1 MSLADRSLALST
13 GSRNRQR
20 SNFELYAWLFMR
32 ISGVVLV
39 FLVLGHLFIMNI
51 LDGGVQRINF
61 AFVAGRWASPFWQ
74 VWDLAMLWLAM
85 LHGTNGLRTIINDY
99 AERNQ
104 TRFWPELTTAFQG
117 NGPRIDLGLRLTW
130 SDVGWGVIGGVAALM
145 AGGAIAL
152 ALTAVFG
159 DFTSAA
165 ADVGEELRDE
175 GPYLAVVAFALC
187 VAIGAPIAEEIA
199 FRGMAYNA
207 LAKRGLNTA
216 WVIALTTVAF
226 SLFHLEPVRA
236 PILLASG
243 LVLGVLRW
251 RTRSLGAPIVAHAV
265 NNLPGAAFL
274 LLG

>member
-1 MSLADRSLALST
+1 MSDAPAEPPLSETARRTWAPADYPGCPITVDIALAQGRQLRAPRWGIPDAIIPLLGFVLIPLPVLLLLGISLPWIAL
-13 GSRNRQR
+13 
-20 SNFELYAWLFMR
+20 
-32 ISGVVLV
+32 
-39 FLVLGHLFIMNI
+39 
-51 LDGGVQRINF
+51 
-61 AFVAGRWASPFWQ
+61 AG
-74 VWDLAMLWLAM
+74 
-85 LHGTNGLRTIINDY
+85 
-99 AERNQ
+99 
-104 TRFWPELTTAFQG
+104 WPLLTTSFQG

-130 SDVGWGVIGGVAALM
+130 SDLGWGVIGGVAALM

-152 ALTAVFG
+152 LLQAIFG
-159 DFTSAA
+159 EFTSAA
-165 ADVGEELRDE
+165 GEVGDQLRDE
-175 GPYLAVVAFALC
+175 GPMLAVVAFALC

-207 LAKRGLNTA
+207 LAKRGLSTV
-216 WVIALTTVAF
+216 WVIAITTVAF

-243 LVLGVLRW
+243 LVLGLLRW

>member
-1 MSLADRSLALST
+1 VSDAPDETRPPSLPVPSGYPGGRAVTWRTWAPADYPGCPITVDIALAQGRQLRAPRWGIPDAIIPLLGFVLISVAVAAGGSLLGIPLPWLLLLGISLPWIAL
-13 GSRNRQR
+13 
-20 SNFELYAWLFMR
+20 
-32 ISGVVLV
+32 
-39 FLVLGHLFIMNI
+39 
-51 LDGGVQRINF
+51 
-61 AFVAGRWASPFWQ
+61 AG
-74 VWDLAMLWLAM
+74 
-85 LHGTNGLRTIINDY
+85 
-99 AERNQ
+99 
-104 TRFWPELTTAFQG
+104 WPLLTTSFQG

-130 SDVGWGVIGGVAALM
+130 SDVGWGVIGGFAALM

-152 ALTAVFG
+152 LLQAIFG
-159 DFTSAA
+159 EFTSAA
-165 ADVGEELRDE
+165 GEVGNQLRDE
-175 GPYLAVVAFALC
+175 GPMLAVIAFALC

-207 LAKRGLNTA
+207 LAKRGLSTV
-216 WVIALTTVAF
+216 WVIAITTVAF

-243 LVLGVLRW
+243 LVLGLLRW

>member
-1 MSLADRSLALST
+1 MSDTPDETRPPSLTVPSGYPGGRAVTWRKWAPADYPGCPITVDIALAQGRQLRAPRWGIPDAIIPLLGFVLISVALAAGGSLLGIPLPWLLLLGISLPWIAL
-13 GSRNRQR
+13 
-20 SNFELYAWLFMR
+20 
-32 ISGVVLV
+32 
-39 FLVLGHLFIMNI
+39 
-51 LDGGVQRINF
+51 
-61 AFVAGRWASPFWQ
+61 AG
-74 VWDLAMLWLAM
+74 
-85 LHGTNGLRTIINDY
+85 
-99 AERNQ
+99 
-104 TRFWPELTTAFQG
+104 WPLLTTSFQG

-130 SDVGWGVIGGVAALM
+130 SDVGWGVIGGFAALM

-152 ALTAVFG
+152 LLQAIFG
-159 DFTSAA
+159 EFTAA
-165 ADVGEELRDE
+165 AGEVGNQLRDE
-175 GPYLAVVAFALC
+175 GPMLAVIAFALC

-207 LAKRGLNTA
+207 LAKRGLSTV
-216 WVIALTTVAF
+216 WVIAITTVAF

-243 LVLGVLRW
+243 LVLGLLRW

>member
-1 MSLADRSLALST
+1 MSDAPDETRPPSLPVPSGYPGGRAVTWRTWAPADYPGCPITVDIALAQGRQLRAPRWGIPDAIIPLLGFVLISVALAAGGSLLGIPLPWLLLLGISLPWIAL
-13 GSRNRQR
+13 
-20 SNFELYAWLFMR
+20 
-32 ISGVVLV
+32 
-39 FLVLGHLFIMNI
+39 
-51 LDGGVQRINF
+51 
-61 AFVAGRWASPFWQ
+61 AG
-74 VWDLAMLWLAM
+74 
-85 LHGTNGLRTIINDY
+85 
-99 AERNQ
+99 
-104 TRFWPELTTAFQG
+104 WPLLTTSFQG

-130 SDVGWGVIGGVAALM
+130 SDVGWGVIGGFAALM

-152 ALTAVFG
+152 LLQAIFG
-159 DFTSAA
+159 EFTSAA
-165 ADVGEELRDE
+165 GEVGNQLRDE
-175 GPYLAVVAFALC
+175 GPMLAVIAFALC

-207 LAKRGLNTA
+207 LAKRGLSTV
-216 WVIALTTVAF
+216 WVIAITTVAF

-243 LVLGVLRW
+243 LVLGLLRW

>member
-1 MSLADRSLALST
+1 MSDTPDETRPPSLPVPSGYPGGRAVTWRTWAPADYPGCPITVDIALAQGRQLRAPRWGIPDAIIPLLGFVLISVAVAAGGSLLGIPLPWLLLLGISLPWIAL
-13 GSRNRQR
+13 
-20 SNFELYAWLFMR
+20 
-32 ISGVVLV
+32 
-39 FLVLGHLFIMNI
+39 
-51 LDGGVQRINF
+51 
-61 AFVAGRWASPFWQ
+61 AG
-74 VWDLAMLWLAM
+74 
-85 LHGTNGLRTIINDY
+85 
-99 AERNQ
+99 
-104 TRFWPELTTAFQG
+104 WPLLTTSFQG

-130 SDVGWGVIGGVAALM
+130 SDVGWGVIGGFAALM

-152 ALTAVFG
+152 LLQAIFG
-159 DFTSAA
+159 EFTSAA
-165 ADVGEELRDE
+165 GEVGNQLRDE
-175 GPYLAVVAFALC
+175 GPMLAVIAFALC

-207 LAKRGLNTA
+207 LAKRGLSTV
-216 WVIALTTVAF
+216 WVIAITTVAF

-243 LVLGVLRW
+243 LVLGLLRW

>member
-1 MSLADRSLALST
+1 MMSQSPVLRSRTPADYPGCPVTVDIALAEGR
-13 GSRNRQR
+13 
-20 SNFELYAWLFMR
+20 
-32 ISGVVLV
+32 VLV
-39 FLVLGHLFIMNI
+39 APRWGIPDAIIPLLGFVLISVAVAV
-51 LDGGVQRINF
+51 GGQALGVPLPWLLLLGITLPWI
-61 AFVAGRWASPFWQ
+61 ALAG
-74 VWDLAMLWLAM
+74 
-85 LHGTNGLRTIINDY
+85 
-99 AERNQ
+99 
-104 TRFWPELTTAFQG
+104 WPLLTTSFQG

-130 SDVGWGVIGGVAALM
+130 RDLGWGLIGGIAALV
-145 AGGAIAL
+145 AGGTIAL
-152 ALTAVFG
+152 ILQAIFG
-159 DFTSAA
+159 EFTSAA
-165 ADVGEELRDE
+165 GEVGEELRAE
-175 GPYLAVVAFALC
+175 GPLLAVVAFALC

-207 LAKRGLNTA
+207 LAKLGLNAA
-216 WVIALTTVAF
+216 WVIAITTAAF